1 MKIFKFIPMLFII
14 LLAFTTTSMA
24 TLNSKSEINRD
35 ANDAL
40 RTFYKEVKGSKKYLE
55 HAKAYLVI
63 PDIKEVGFFVGGK
76 YGEGALRVG
85 NSTKAYYSITSASV
99 GFQMGAQI
107 YNMIIAF
114 TSDAALNKFLLLDED
129 EWETDVDGKI
139 AIAEW
144 NSKEELDDVDYDD
157 DMVAFIYD
165 SKGMMGSFTM
175 EGTKFERI
183 KP

>member
-1 MKIFKFIPMLFII
+1 MKIFKFLPMLFVI
-14 LLAFTTTSMA
+14 LLAFTTNSMA
-24 TLNSKSEINRD
+24 TLNSASEIDKD

-144 NSKEELDDVDYDD
+144 NSKEELDDVDFDD
-157 DMVAFIYD
+157 DMVAFIFD

>member
-1 MKIFKFIPMLFII
+1 MKIFKFIPLLLVM

-24 TLNSKSEINRD
+24 TINSAKEINSD
-35 ANDAL
+35 ADSAL
-40 RTFYKEVKGSKKYLE
+40 RTFYKEIKGSKKYLE

-76 YGEGALRVG
+76 YGDGALRVG

-99 GFQMGAQI
+99 GFQMGAQV
-107 YNMIIAF
+107 YSMIIAF
-114 TSDAALNKFLLLDED
+114 TSDAALNKFLLLDDD

-144 NSKEELDDVDYDD
+144 NSKEELDDVDFDD
-157 DMVAFIYD
+157 DMVAFVFD